1 MTTYLEYMVGGH
13 AELPPD
19 VWDVAIA
26 AIARITST

>member
-1 MTTYLEYMVGGH
+1 LVPLEGVGH
-13 AELPPD
+13 AELPPE